1 MPPETGLREPT
12 EHSRVLRWGRVLSQ
26 TLSLHLW
33 PREVQYPWNNSQPRR
48 GRCWWRGDPAF
59 SSPLLQGAPKV
70 TSQTT
75 RTPVLVPESALVGIQ
90 TMGHVNGWISS
101 SRKVYPHSDR
111 SPQMHRLCISFSGG
125 QSTGSWSPWVNIIC
139 FLSAW
144 VSDVEQ
150 GFSNGHVH
158 RGYLEICLKYRF

>member
-1 MPPETGLREPT
+1 MDVPTWGERLVSRCPLKQDCEPT

-48 GRCWWRGDPAF
+48 ARCWRRGDPAF
-59 SSPLLQGAPKV
+59 SSPLFQGAPKV

-75 RTPVLVPESALVGIQ
+75 RIPVLVPESALVGIQ

-125 QSTGSWSPWVNIIC
+125 QRVQEVGLHGSTSY
-139 FLSAW
+139 
-144 VSDVEQ
+144 VS
-150 GFSNGHVH
+150 
-158 RGYLEICLKYRF
+158 